1 MEAAIIGSSLI
12 GAASSANAARRA
24 GNIQADAA
32 RQAAASQLQ
41 ATREA
46 NQLQYAMY
54 QQALA
59 NQAPYMRGGQSA
71 FAALMG
77 GMGLGGMYQPSG
89 APTAGTMP
97 VRARPLEA
105 GGPNITP
112 EEAAVMYGGGRPGMD
127 MGVVPGTAGG
137 TVPGTG
143 TFDPGALPPGLQ
155 PRNLG
160 ATPEEM
166 AAAAQ
171 QYGGRFTEQFR
182 PSDITLD
189 PSYQFRVEQGL
200 RALKASRAA
209 TGMLQTGQ
217 GLQDIVNYGQQAGAQ
232 EYQAAYDRFMRNQEV
247 AYNRLASLAGVGQ
260 TATGAASQAGT
271 MAGQQIGSNIMAGQ
285 GAASNYLTGGA
296 AAQAAGAVGQAN
308 AITGALGG
316 GLQNWMG
323 LQYLN
328 RPSIGYTAG
337 TGIGAGGGGS
347 MYGPPPGL
355 RLGGPG
361 GP

>member
-1 MEAAIIGSSLI
+1 MEAAIIGGSLI
-12 GAASSANAARRA
+12 GGLAQRDAARRA

-32 RQAAASQLQ
+32 RQAAQTQLQ

-46 NQLQYAMY
+46 NQLNWAMY

-59 NQAPYMRGGQSA
+59 NQSPYMRGGQTA

-77 GMGLGGMYQPSG
+77 GMGLGGMYQQPPGVLG

-105 GGPNITP
+105 GGPSMTP
-112 EEAAVMYGGGRPGMD
+112 EEAAAAGMVSPMPYTGGGA
-127 MGVVPGTAGG
+127 AGG

-143 TFDPGALPPGLQ
+143 TFDPSALPVGLQ

-160 ATPEEM
+160 ASPEEL

-171 QYGGRFTEQFR
+171 QYGGRFTETFR

-232 EYQAAYDRFMRNQEV
+232 EYQAAYDRFMRNQET
-247 AYNRLASLAGVGQ
+247 AYNRLAGLAGVGQ
-260 TATGAASQAGT
+260 TATGAATQAGT
-271 MAGQQIGSNIMAGQ
+271 MAGQQIGQNIMGGA

-296 AAQAAGAVGQAN
+296 AAQAGGVIGGAN
-308 AITGALGG
+308 ALTGAIGG
-316 GLQNWMG
+316 GLQNWMT

-328 RPSIGYTAG
+328 RPPVGYMPPGAP
-337 TGIGAGGGGS
+337 AGGGGVG
-347 MYGPPPGL
+347 YGPPPGL
-355 RLGGPG
+355 RLGGG
-361 GP
+361 GT

>member
-1 MEAAIIGSSLI
+1 MEAAIIGGSLI
-12 GAASSANAARRA
+12 GGLAQRDAARRA

-32 RQAAASQLQ
+32 RQAAQTQLQ

-46 NQLQYAMY
+46 NQLNYAMY

-77 GMGLGGMYQPSG
+77 GMGLGNIYAQQPGVVG

-105 GGPNITP
+105 GGPN
-112 EEAAVMYGGGRPGMD
+112 D
-127 MGVVPGTAGG
+127 MPAGDFAMPVGAGAG

-143 TFDPGALPPGLQ
+143 TFDPDALPPGLQ

-171 QYGGRFTEQFR
+171 QYSGRFTEQFR

-217 GLQDIVNYGQQAGAQ
+217 GLQDIVNYGQQAGSQ
-232 EYQAAYDRFMRNQEV
+232 EYQAAYDRFMRNQET
-247 AYNRLASLAGVGQ
+247 AYNRLAGLAGVGQ
-260 TATGAASQAGT
+260 SATGAATQAGLT
-271 MAGQQIGSNIMAGQ
+271 TGQQIGQNIMGGA

-296 AAQAAGAVGQAN
+296 AAQAGGVIGGAN
-308 AITGALGG
+308 ALTGAIGG
-316 GLQNWMG
+316 GLQNWMT

-328 RPSIGYTAG
+328 RPSVGYAPPG
-337 TGIGAGGGGS
+337 APAGGGGVG
-347 MYGPPPGL
+347 YGPPPGL